1 MPKPSK
7 TPAKKAPEAP
17 EEKTP
22 KTPEARILA
31 GLNEVFGKTGAVRT
45 LAAAAEQAK
54 KEVIPTTID
63 VLDHYV
69 LGHGGLLVGRC
80 TEMLGDPDAGKT
92 SLLQR
97 FLASAQKCGGIGV
110 LVESENTLVHE
121 RGIAYGIDPKK
132 LILTEPP
139 SIDDVLAQVQA
150 VLDLIPTGVGPN
162 LVGWDSLAA
171 SPAASIFK
179 GKNPAGS
186 KARLMS
192 DIFPAITKLLLPK
205 RAHLCIIN
213 QVRYKIGV
221 AFGDPTTSPGGE
233 TLKFMASARLQLWR
247 GKAIMRGDAI
257 HGHYVTVKSIKNKM
271 TPPSRKVKLR
281 LDYETGWNNDWA
293 MLSLAKDLDLIDK
306 ETKFSPESSAEAR
319 AALEKHESW
328 WHPG

>member
-1 MPKPSK
+1 MPKPTK

-17 EEKTP
+17 EK
-22 KTPEARILA
+22 KSSKAPEERILA
-31 GLNEVFGKTGAVRT
+31 GLAEVFGKKGAVRT

-69 LGHGGLLVGRC
+69 LGCGGLLVGRC
-80 TEMLGDPDAGKT
+80 TELFGDVDVGKS

-97 FLASAQKCGGIGV
+97 FLASAQQCGGIGV
-110 LVESENTLVHE
+110 LIESENTLVHE
-121 RGIAYGIDPKK
+121 RGAAYGIDPNK

-139 SIDDVLAQVQA
+139 SIDDVLLQIQA
-150 VLDLIPTGVGPN
+150 VLDLIPIGVGPN

-171 SPAASIFK
+171 SPAASIFE

-186 KARLMS
+186 KARVMS
-192 DIFPAITKLLLPK
+192 DMLPAITKLLLPK

-213 QVRYKIGV
+213 QVRYKIG

-247 GKAIMRGDAI
+247 GKAIMRGDEI
-257 HGHYVTVKSIKNKM
+257 CGHYATVKSIKNKM
-271 TPPSRKVKLR
+271 TPPHRKVKLR

-293 MLSLAKDLDLIDK
+293 MLSLAKDLDLVDK
-306 ETKFSPESSAEAR
+306 EAKFSPETSAEAR